1 MISQS
6 HVVEGSC
13 NLMSEPLIACCHPV
27 KFGGLG
33 PCGSDMFF
41 TFHGDLARP
50 RDSRVLRLYGKGFL
64 MLSYP
69 LDKSGDRS
77 HCGSSD
83 VFSLSRDLTRPRD

>member
-1 MISQS
+1 MS
-6 HVVEGSC
+6 HSLHVATLSSLVAMD
-13 NLMSEPLIACCHPV
+13 LVAV
-27 KFGGLG
+27 
-33 PCGSDMFF
+33 DMFF

-50 RDSRVLRLYGKGFL
+50 WDSRVLRLYGKGFL